1 MPDFLYLCGLNLL
14 YRYVRRVNS
23 PKDAW
28 ANSILRFCGM
38 VGVQLT
44 VACQQNLCKDPRR
57 FTFSLSD
64 LSGVGSR
71 IKHNLNLLDFS
82 EAQMLSVRARKAQ
95 GLTYEQTL
103 RHGKGGGPLLH
114 LRLSERL
121 ASRIAF
127 NLGTGGMGMSGYYSR
142 TIVFEQHTPIK
153 NDFPKRGVRFD
164 SGRQARIDVKYHRE
178 LSPFDPTRPFSGT
191 VWLKLA
197 ETPVEDVG
205 NAEEAEEAKEAKKAK
220 KAKKAAAAKA
230 AAAVKAASQ
239 NVTGEGTKRVVMQTG
254 RWTLAVTKDDVLV
267 FSIFCVE
274 WGAEVILE
282 GPRLDRDSGQWHHV
296 GVTYDGAVGRL
307 YVDGWEVA
315 FADVQEQALKDT
327 LGEAESRKE
336 RSLAMEADEHK
347 AKEEAMEKARTTCLL
362 WLTNDKQGKRYLQS
376 RIRSVIEKSVFK
388 LKMTK
393 NAEELVL
400 KKLSQ
405 KEASKQAT
413 KEIQDEKAKT
423 ACVEVVNEYIRKKE
437 EQGQIYQKMQ
447 EENQRREF
455 WPFRIGASCP
465 TARAKSGSNWFVGEM
480 CHVVRGGVVGWWLV
494 WWLVAGWLLVG
505 GWWCWCCL
513 LCESCH

>member
-1 MPDFLYLCGLNLL
+1 
-14 YRYVRRVNS
+14 
-23 PKDAW
+23 
-28 ANSILRFCGM
+28 M
-38 VGVQLT
+38 VGVKLT
-44 VACQQNLCKDPRR
+44 VACRQNLCKDPRR

-64 LSGVGSR
+64 LSRVGSR

-191 VWLKLA
+191 VWMKLA
-197 ETPVEDVG
+197 ETPVVDAPVG
-205 NAEEAEEAKEAKKAK
+205 NAEEA
-220 KAKKAAAAKA
+220 AKA
-230 AAAVKAASQ
+230 AAKAASQ

-254 RWTLAVTKDDVLV
+254 RWTLAVTKDDVLM

-336 RSLAMEADEHK
+336 KSLQMEADEHK

-393 NAEELVL
+393 NAEELGL

-405 KEASKQAT
+405 EEATKQAT

-423 ACVEVVNEYIRKKE
+423 ACVEVMNEYIRRKE
-437 EQGQIYQKMQ
+437 EQGQIYQKIK

-480 CHVVRGGVVGWWLV
+480 CHVVRGGWWWCGGVVVV
-494 WWLVAGWLLVG
+494 WWCGGVVVVAV
-505 GWWCWCCL
+505 
-513 LCESCH
+513 